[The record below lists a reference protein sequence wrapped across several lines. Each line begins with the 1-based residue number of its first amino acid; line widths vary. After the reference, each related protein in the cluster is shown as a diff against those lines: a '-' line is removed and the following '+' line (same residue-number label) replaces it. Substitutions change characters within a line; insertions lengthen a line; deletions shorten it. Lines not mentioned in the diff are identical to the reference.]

1 MWAKVGQSK
10 TSMKSIR
17 DYLINFFNY
26 FYTFGIN
33 GIDIENLENIDRFK
47 YKFHLFVIILMKFFV
62 YSFFALKEQLLFFID
77 N

>member
-1 MWAKVGQSK
+1 MWAKVGESK
-10 TSMKSIR
+10 TSMKSIG

-33 GIDIENLENIDRFK
+33 GIDIENLENVDQFK
-47 YKFHLFVIILMKFFV
+47 YKFHLFVIVSIKIFV